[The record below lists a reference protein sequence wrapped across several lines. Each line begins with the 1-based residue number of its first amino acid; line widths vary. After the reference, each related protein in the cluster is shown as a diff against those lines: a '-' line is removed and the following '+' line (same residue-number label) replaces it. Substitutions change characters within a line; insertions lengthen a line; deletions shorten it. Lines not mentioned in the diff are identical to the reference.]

1 MNAIQKRRYHF
12 VLLSLFFLVGTFF
25 PIASF
30 SRDAPVTTAG
40 SATACPGGSISVP
53 VTVTNFVNVTAISL
67 RLEYDSTLMVY
78 NSHTVNPELTGLFL
92 NVVKVGGTSNL
103 YKVLIVWSNVI
114 PKNLA
119 DGSALFTLNFTYLA
133 GNDSIRFN
141 NTVGGGGACEYA
153 DENGV
158 AMNDLPS
165 SLFYHHGSIANAGP
179 SAAGSISGPNQVCSG
194 SEGLSYFVDPITNAT
209 GYVWTIPQGA
219 VIVQGENTNQI
230 TVDFPDGA
238 QTGDISVYGTNTCGA
253 GLASPPYPVAVN
265 PLPAAGLSGT
275 TSLCAG
281 TSSPLMVELTGSPP
295 WSIVY
300 TDGSDLFPIENI
312 ASPQYIFW
320 VTPAQ
325 TTSYWIVAVSDGN
338 GCSGSASGTVT
349 LTVNPLPTAN
359 VSGPGP
365 VCEGTPAS
373 LEIFLTGT
381 PPWEVEVTDGMQ
393 TLPFSGI
400 SVSPFTFEVVP
411 LQTVTWSVTTVSDGN
426 GCTNTGS
433 QSATIEVFPS
443 PTATIAGSQ
452 TICAGNGALLSVGL
466 TGTPPWDIIY
476 SDGMHQYPIPG
487 IMATPFTFD
496 VAPAETTTYT
506 VISVTDGHLCLNS
519 GTGTATVEVHPIPE
533 APFVT
538 KDGMTLISNGPTGNQ
553 WYYEGTG
560 LLPGA
565 TGQTYTV
572 TNNTGYYW
580 CVVTLD
586 GCSSEASNQV
596 WVDVVG
602 LEEQEQGS
610 FRVFPVPGNG
620 LFRIAMKNIT
630 GQKLSLKVFTSSGN
644 LAIHCENL
652 PVDQGTFI
660 EQVDIRHL
668 SDGIYTLVITSGDS
682 VFIRKLIK
690 IR

>member
-1 MNAIQKRRYHF
+1 MDALPKNRYHF
-12 VLLSLFFLVGTFF
+12 VLLSLFFLAGTFF
-25 PIASF
+25 PVAAF

-40 SATACPGGSISVP
+40 SAISCPGGSISVP

-78 NSHTVNPELTGLFL
+78 CSHTVNSELSGLFL

-103 YKVLIVWSNVI
+103 YKVLVVWSNVI

-153 DENGV
+153 DENGQ

-165 SLFYHHGSIANAGP
+165 SLFYHHGSIVNAGP
-179 SAAGSISGPNQVCSG
+179 AAAGTISGPNQVCSG
-194 SEGLSYFVDPITNAT
+194 LTGLTYTVDPITNAT
-209 GYVWTIPQGA
+209 GYVWTIPPGA
-219 VIVQGENTNQI
+219 IIVQGENTNQI
-230 TVDFPDGA
+230 TVDFPAGA
-238 QTGDISVYGTNTCGA
+238 QSGDFSVYGTNLCGS
-253 GLASPPYPVAVN
+253 GMASPPYPVAVN

-275 TSLCAG
+275 ASLCAG

-300 TDGSDLFPIENI
+300 TDGTDLFPIENI
-312 ASPQYIFW
+312 ASPQYLFW
-320 VTPAQ
+320 VTPVQ
-325 TTSYWIVAVSDGN
+325 TTSYWITAVSDGN

-349 LTVNPLPTAN
+349 LTVNP
-359 VSGPGP
+359 
-365 VCEGTPAS
+365 
-373 LEIFLTGT
+373 
-381 PPWEVEVTDGMQ
+381 
-393 TLPFSGI
+393 
-400 SVSPFTFEVVP
+400 
-411 LQTVTWSVTTVSDGN
+411 
-426 GCTNTGS
+426 
-433 QSATIEVFPS
+433 S
-443 PTATIAGSQ
+443 PTATITGSQ
-452 TICAGNGALLSVGL
+452 TICAGNSAPLSVGL
-466 TGTPPWDIIY
+466 TGTPPWEIIY
-476 SDGMHQYPIPG
+476 SDGIHQYSVPG
-487 IMATPFTFD
+487 ITATPFTFD
-496 VAPAETTTYT
+496 VAPAETTTYA

-519 GTGTATVEVHPIPE
+519 GAGSATITVHPIPE
-533 APFVT
+533 VPVVT
-538 KDGMTLISNGPTGNQ
+538 LDGMTLNSSAPSGNQ

-602 LEEQEQGS
+602 MEDQEQET

-620 LFRIAMKNIT
+620 LFRIAMKDIT
-630 GQKLSLKVFTSSGN
+630 EAKLSLKVFTSSGS
-644 LAIHCENL
+644 LAIHHENL
-652 PVDQGTFI
+652 PVDQGTFF

-682 VFIRKLIK
+682 VFTRRLIK